1 MAARVRVHWLARLFA
16 NFVTSACHDVR
27 SALAVVVPFLLTAS
41 KTCHAGLLVAAALIT
56 LSTANSARAQT
67 QANSGFYEVETKYIF
82 GFTEGSGIGLEGEKE
97 FSWQS
102 VARFGKADGRYW
114 ASETKLEY
122 EFTPNQYVQFELGPL
137 LSTHN
142 IKDVTDLDNRNQV
155 AFAGFFGE
163 IRYLL
168 LDRGPSSPL
177 AITLSAEPEWRRID
191 ETSGERVTNF
201 ELELKLNA
209 DLELIQNRLY
219 LGANL
224 LYEPEATH
232 DPDHIGAGW
241 EKESTGGVSAALSYR
256 IIAPVFVGAELWYLR
271 HYDGIW
277 FNTYTGD
284 ALYLGPTLYVQ
295 LSRKA
300 FMTAAWNTQVTGHDV
315 DVLGSTLNLAEFS
328 RHRAKLKL
336 AVEF

>member
-1 MAARVRVHWLARLFA
+1 MLDARDTRAFVFAAPLFIA
-16 NFVTSACHDVR
+16 TGFATHAQDNNP
-27 SALAVVVPFLLTAS
+27 VVY
-41 KTCHAGLLVAAALIT
+41 
-56 LSTANSARAQT
+56 RD
-67 QANSGFYEVETKYIF
+67 VETKYIF

-97 FSWQS
+97 FSWET

-122 EFTPNQYVQFELGPL
+122 EFTPNQYVQLEFGPL
-137 LSTHN
+137 LSTHDIRN
-142 IKDVTDLDNRNQV
+142 VTNMDNRNQV
-155 AFAGFFGE
+155 AFGGLFGE

-168 LDRGPSSPL
+168 LDRSPSSPL
-177 AITLSAEPEWRRID
+177 AVTLSSEGVWRRSD

-209 DLELIQNRLY
+209 DLELIKNRLY

-241 EKESTGGVSAALSYR
+241 EKESTGGVSGAISYR
-256 IIAPVFVGAELWYLR
+256 IMPAIFVGAELWYLR

-284 ALYLGPTLYVQ
+284 AVYVGPTLYVQ

-300 FMTAAWNTQVTGHDV
+300 FVTAAWNTQVTGHDV
-315 DVLGSTLNLAEFS
+315 DVPCSTLNLAEFS